1 MDDLFILDQIFFN
14 NPIKDYD
21 FSSINKLTY
30 DLTELLADSNN
41 DEKFVAAIEEINLI
55 KQNYNFILHFYNM
68 GILDEQRP
76 LYFYPLK

>member
-1 MDDLFILDQIFFN
+1 MKKVKETSLTTPSNLDLYQFA
-14 NPIKDYD
+14 Y
-21 FSSINKLTY
+21 SS
-30 DLTELLADSNN
+30 
-41 DEKFVAAIEEINLI
+41 I